1 MIVLKIPSENNRS
14 LHIYQVFEYT
24 NDTYYF
30 AKYDLTL
37 ELVTGDFFQENQD
50 FKFVGI
56 DQKV

>member
-1 MIVLKIPSENNRS
+1 MKIPSENNQS

-56 DQKV
+56 DQK